1 MALMTEDWSELSNR
15 NLVEVFIL
23 KHRPLIKT
31 LGRRYLIPNRYSV
44 EDIEAYVAERMLSI
58 LQARQHSTNQILDRE
73 KYFLNCLVFYCIE
86 YQRLNGFIFCLP
98 KRPRKNAIEQEL
110 EAKSR
115 NFYYLNDT
123 MLDDS
128 SLVDNN
134 KEVIDPGLDSEV
146 WCSLTGYLHTS
157 DALVV
162 ECIHKMSMTL
172 KETSLHLGVAQS
184 TCLTRRDRA
193 YKTLFSV
200 FDNISGTIHVTV
212 QKFLRVGTGAFES
225 ESSS

>member
-1 MALMTEDWSELSNR
+1 MTEDWGELNNR
-15 NLVEVFIL
+15 DLVEVFIL

-58 LQARQHSTNQILDRE
+58 LQARQHSTNKILDRE

-98 KRPRKNAIEQEL
+98 KRPRKNAIEAEL

-115 NFYYLNDT
+115 GFYYLNDT
-123 MLDDS
+123 MLDNS
-128 SLVDNN
+128 SLVQTD
-134 KEVIDPGLDSEV
+134 EPTPDPGLDTEV
-146 WCSLTGYLHTS
+146 WISLTGYLHTS

-162 ECIHKMSMTL
+162 ECIHKMNMTL

-193 YKTLFSV
+193 YKTLFGV
-200 FDNISGTIHVTV
+200 FDAISGAIHGNV
-212 QKFLRVGTGAFES
+212 KRFLRVGTGAFQDVY
-225 ESSS
+225 

>member
-1 MALMTEDWSELSNR
+1 MSGDWKDLSNR
-15 NLVEVFIL
+15 DFVEAFVL

-44 EDIEAYVAERMLSI
+44 QDIEEYIAERMLSI
-58 LQARQHSTNQILDRE
+58 LAARQHSTNQILDRE

-98 KRPRKNAIEQEL
+98 KRPRKNAIDDEL
-110 EAKSR
+110 EAKGR
-115 NFYYLNDT
+115 NFHYLNDT
-123 MLDDS
+123 MLDDP
-128 SLVDNN
+128 SLVQSD
-134 KEVIDPGLDSEV
+134 EAPPDPGMDSEV
-146 WCSLTGYLHTS
+146 WTSLTGYLHDT
-157 DALVV
+157 DARVV
-162 ECIHKMSMTL
+162 ECIHKMNMTL

-200 FDNISGTIHVTV
+200 FDSASGMIHDTV
-212 QKFLRVGTGAFES
+212 QTFLRVGSGVFQT
-225 ESSS
+225 